1 MFYHFYIDFFIFLAC
16 IIIFLGV
23 SGVLLNRLNIIISV
37 ICIEVIFYGL
47 NLMFIFF
54 GHALGDIAGQ
64 ISSFFVLTI
73 AASES
78 ALALA
83 LMVLFF
89 KVFQDI
95 LLEKI

>member
-16 IIIFLGV
+16 FVVFLGV
-23 SGVLLNRLNIIISV
+23 SGILLNRLNIIISI
-37 ICIEVIFYGL
+37 ICIEVVFYGL
-47 NLMFIFF
+47 NLMFVFF
-54 GHALGDIAGQ
+54 GQSLGDLIGQ
-64 ISSFFVLTI
+64 IASFFVLTI
-73 AASES
+73 AAAES

-89 KVFQDI
+89 KIFRDI

>member
-1 MFYHFYIDFFIFLAC
+1 MFYHFYIDLFIFLAC
-16 IIIFLGV
+16 IVVFLGV
-23 SGVLLNRLNIIISV
+23 SGILLNRLNIIISI
-37 ICIEVIFYGL
+37 ICIEVVFYGL
-47 NLMFIFF
+47 NLMFVFF
-54 GHALGDIAGQ
+54 GHALNDIVGQ

-89 KVFQDI
+89 KIFRDI
-95 LLEKI
+95 LLEKL